1 MCVVVLQTL
10 LQTTFAFGMAY
21 GLALLLL
28 PYFNGMIGGSL
39 RIADF
44 MNGSI
49 IWIGATIVIT
59 TTVLAGLYPAIYI
72 SSFKPISALRSDRN
86 VKGWNARVRQG
97 LVVLQFSISIIL
109 IISTLIISK
118 QIKMYHKMDL
128 GYVYDEV
135 LYVSFYNQEQ
145 SKKADYLKQ
154 ELLRNGNISS
164 ISLSTSLPSNIRM
177 NGVGLEWEGKD
188 PNLNPLVSF

>member
-1 MCVVVLQTL
+1 MVLIAVVVLLIACINFINLTTAAFTKSSFQTGLRKILGASRKELVLNNLLQTL
-10 LQTTFAFGMAY
+10 LQTTFAFGLAY

-97 LVVLQFSISIIL
+97 LVGLQFCI
-109 IISTLIISK
+109 
-118 QIKMYHKMDL
+118 
-128 GYVYDEV
+128 
-135 LYVSFYNQEQ
+135 
-145 SKKADYLKQ
+145 
-154 ELLRNGNISS
+154 
-164 ISLSTSLPSNIRM
+164 
-177 NGVGLEWEGKD
+177 
-188 PNLNPLVSF
+188 